1 MASSR
6 IDVFRMMLEGDPD
19 NTAVM
24 FGLAK
29 EYEKAGRF
37 DDMIEVL
44 SDYLQRADDE
54 GNAYGMLAA
63 AYLKLGTFATWEMK
77 LDWKAFLKNAFEEMS
92 RKKVKYL
99 ILDIRGV
106 SCRYPGAAVDAVVIA
121 SAVLLLGSGVR
132 MAADAWQQLSTAFL

>member
-1 MASSR
+1 MVILSIPYLPFTIYRSTAKAASR
-6 IDVFRMMLEGDPD
+6 IDIFRIMLEGDPD

-29 EYEKAGRF
+29 EYVKAGRF

-63 AYLKLGTFATWEMK
+63 AYLKLGNRDAARRAYE
-77 LDWKAFLKNAFEEMS
+77 
-92 RKKVKYL
+92 
-99 ILDIRGV
+99 RGAEV
-106 SCRYPGAAVDAVVIA
+106 AQAHGHPSMAQDYRLAVETEFGED
-121 SAVLLLGSGVR
+121 
-132 MAADAWQQLSTAFL
+132 

>member
-6 IDVFRMMLEGDPD
+6 LDILRTMLESDPD

-37 DDMIEVL
+37 DEVIETL
-44 SDYLQRADDE
+44 TEYLQRADDE

-63 AYLKLGTFATWEMK
+63 AYLKTGRREAARRAYERGAEVAHAHGHPSMAEDYKFSIESE
-77 LDWKAFLKNAFEEMS
+77 FE
-92 RKKVKYL
+92 
-99 ILDIRGV
+99 D
-106 SCRYPGAAVDAVVIA
+106 
-121 SAVLLLGSGVR
+121 
-132 MAADAWQQLSTAFL
+132 

>member
-1 MASSR
+1 
-6 IDVFRMMLEGDPD
+6 MMLEGDPD

-29 EYEKAGRF
+29 EYEKVGRF

-63 AYLKLGTFATWEMK
+63 AYLKIGNRDAARRRYSVNVSTTSPKRPSFSYSFASPNITAEFSGSLSSSM
-77 LDWKAFLKNAFEEMS
+77 
-92 RKKVKYL
+92 RKRS
-99 ILDIRGV
+99 ILE
-106 SCRYPGAAVDAVVIA
+106 AAIV
-121 SAVLLLGSGVR
+121 
-132 MAADAWQQLSTAFL
+132 F

>member
-1 MASSR
+1 MAATR
-6 IDVFRMMLEGDPD
+6 IDIFRMMLEGDPD

-63 AYLKLGTFATWEMK
+63 AYLKLGNREAARRAYERGAEVALAHGHPSMAQDYKFSIESE
-77 LDWKAFLKNAFEEMS
+77 FE
-92 RKKVKYL
+92 
-99 ILDIRGV
+99 D
-106 SCRYPGAAVDAVVIA
+106 
-121 SAVLLLGSGVR
+121 
-132 MAADAWQQLSTAFL
+132 